1 MLLFTNSIP
10 KWARC
15 LYLAVYPPPPSL
27 SSDPD
32 SALLG
37 VNPTHSS
44 NDQAPDRSIIIEVY
58 VINVI
63 LWVIVLL

>member
-1 MLLFTNSIP
+1 M
-10 KWARC
+10 
-15 LYLAVYPPPPSL
+15 YPPPPSL

-58 VINVI
+58 VVNVI
-63 LWVIVLL
+63 WAIVLL